1 MSLLL
6 LPFSFLT
13 STAVFTAV
21 AAAAVAAAAA
31 SDPSSPLAESEVWS
45 ESSIR
50 LATLVLQASESWR
63 ERQGGEMRDVLVT
76 RVRIMCGYLFGDFAW
91 LYCALILDIKA
102 ACHAQD
108 SNISVFNQKG
118 SLQHSWLAFL
128 AKYFCPKP
136 EQPMHLGSGFG
147 CTLNLSN
154 NNITYQ

>member
-91 LYCALILDIKA
+91 LYCALILDINE
-102 ACHAQD
+102 ACHAQGA
-108 SNISVFNQKG
+108 NISVYDQKG
-118 SLQHSWLAFL
+118 CWQHGRLAFW
-128 AKYFCPKP
+128 P
-136 EQPMHLGSGFG
+136 
-147 CTLNLSN
+147 
-154 NNITYQ
+154 NIFAQNQSI